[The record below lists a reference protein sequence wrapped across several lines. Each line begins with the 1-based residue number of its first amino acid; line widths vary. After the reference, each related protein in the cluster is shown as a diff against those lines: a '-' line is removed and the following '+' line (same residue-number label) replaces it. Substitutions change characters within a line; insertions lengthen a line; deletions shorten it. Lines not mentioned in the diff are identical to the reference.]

1 MKICRET
8 PNLVKIVQ
16 KYRAPHIEAQVRFI
30 VTAVTC
36 ISTTHAELIV
46 ALPLQQWSCQHAT
59 VLCYT

>member
-1 MKICRET
+1 M
-8 PNLVKIVQ
+8 VKIVQ

-46 ALPLQQWSCQHAT
+46 ALPLQQWSRQHAT